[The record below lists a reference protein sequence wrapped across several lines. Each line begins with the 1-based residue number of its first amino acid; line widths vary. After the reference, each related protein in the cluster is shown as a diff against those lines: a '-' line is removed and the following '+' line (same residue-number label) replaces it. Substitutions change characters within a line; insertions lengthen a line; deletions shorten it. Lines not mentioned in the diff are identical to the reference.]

1 MSSKASVERIQ
12 AERVS
17 RPWPQR
23 GCGRHGSSGHLFGL
37 DAERMSPKTQTTFA
51 ALAVLAP
58 VALSGVFLVAF
69 VPGLWWIFTTYFW
82 LAFPAFGLLARGITG
97 FSERQ
102 AEIASAHSAGEREL
116 LEALRR
122 EGEITSARAAME
134 TSLSVLEADVM
145 LKELVEAGHLEV
157 RVRGGLFY
165 AFWEDTGRLAPE
177 AHPPEIP

>member
-12 AERVS
+12 AERIS

-23 GCGRHGSSGHLFGL
+23 GCGRHGSSGHLFVL
-37 DAERMSPKTQTTFA
+37 DAESMSPKAQTFA

-82 LAFPAFGLLARGITG
+82 LAFPAFGLLAREITS

-102 AEIASAHSAGEREL
+102 AEKDPRRPPGGRE
-116 LEALRR
+116 A
-122 EGEITSARAAME
+122 I
-134 TSLSVLEADVM
+134 
-145 LKELVEAGHLEV
+145 
-157 RVRGGLFY
+157 
-165 AFWEDTGRLAPE
+165 
-177 AHPPEIP
+177 